1 MRFAIL
7 GAGALGTILGA
18 HLARAGHQVCM
29 LARGA
34 RAQAIERDGLIV
46 KGLSELRERCEVI
59 TDPTRLRETDCFAV
73 ATKAIDTVPSLMPYA
88 HVKVQTAF
96 SMQNGVM
103 KDELLA
109 QAFSSDVVLGSM
121 ADFSGELLGSGE
133 VLFTR
138 NVGLHIGELP
148 GGSSERASV
157 LARTIDNAG
166 VRCAAVDNIRT
177 REWSKFVA
185 WAGMVPLAAMTRLL
199 TWRYLM
205 DDNGARIAVKLVREV
220 AQVAKAMDVPL
231 MDLSPLPA
239 LTITNSSDEAAI
251 EAVKNVGRRF
261 QADAPEHR
269 MSVLQD
275 IERGTR
281 IEIEETLGFALDR
294 ARSFGLSV
302 PTLEFCVGLLRV
314 GRTH

>member
-29 LARGA
+29 LARGS

-46 KGLSELRERCEVI
+46 KGLNDLRERCEVI
-59 TDPTRLRETDCFAV
+59 TDPTTLRETDCFVV
-73 ATKAIDTVPSLMPYA
+73 ATKAIDTVPSLMPYR
-88 HVKVQTAF
+88 HVKVQSAF

-109 QAFSSDVVLGSM
+109 QAFSSDAVLGSM
-121 ADFSGELLGSGE
+121 ADFSGELFASGE

-148 GGSSERASV
+148 GGSSERASA
-157 LARTIDNAG
+157 LARTIDDAG
-166 VRCAAVDNIRT
+166 VRCAAVDDIRT

-185 WAGMVPLAAMTRLL
+185 WSGMVPLAAMTRLL

-205 DDNGARIAVKLVREV
+205 DENGARISVKLIREV

-239 LTITNSSDEAAI
+239 LTISKSSDEVAI
-251 EAVKNVGRRF
+251 EAVLDVGRRF
-261 QADAPEHR
+261 KNDAPEHR

-275 IERGTR
+275 VERGTR
-281 IEIEETLGFALDR
+281 LEIEETLGFALDKAR
-294 ARSFGLSV
+294 AFGLAV
-302 PTLEFCVGLLRV
+302 PTLELCLALLRV
-314 GRTH
+314 GRS

>member
-18 HLARAGHQVCM
+18 HLARAGHRVSM

-34 RAQAIERDGLIV
+34 RAREIERDGLIV

-59 TDPTRLRETDCFAV
+59 TDPTKLRETDCFAV
-73 ATKAIDTVPSLMPYA
+73 ATKAIDTVPSLTPYA
-88 HVKVQTAF
+88 HVKMQSAF

-109 QAFSSDVVLGSM
+109 QVFSSDVVLGSM

-148 GGSSERASV
+148 GGSSDRASA
-157 LARTIDNAG
+157 LARTIDTAG
-166 VRCAAVDNIRT
+166 VRCAAVDDIRT

-185 WAGMVPLAAMTRLL
+185 WSGMVPLAAMTRLL
-199 TWRYLM
+199 TWKYLM

-220 AQVAKAMDVPL
+220 AQVAKAMNVPL

-239 LTITNSSDEAAI
+239 LTITNSSDEVAI
-251 EAVKNVGRRF
+251 EAVKSVGRRF
-261 QADAPEHR
+261 QTDAPDHR

-275 IERGTR
+275 VERGTR

-302 PTLEFCVGLLRV
+302 PTLELCLGLLRV
-314 GRTH
+314 GRS